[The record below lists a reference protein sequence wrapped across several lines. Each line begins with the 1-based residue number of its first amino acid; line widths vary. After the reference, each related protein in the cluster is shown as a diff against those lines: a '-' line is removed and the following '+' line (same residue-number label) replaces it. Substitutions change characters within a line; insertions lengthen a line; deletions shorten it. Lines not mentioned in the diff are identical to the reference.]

1 MKLILFDI
9 DGTLLDCGRQV
20 RPLLAGALEA
30 VYGTAGDIAAY
41 DFAGK
46 PDPRIVLD
54 LMIGAGVDRGTVLER
69 LPRLQ
74 AHYLEALEQGLRVE
88 RMRLLPGVREVL
100 DRLKRQSAVTLGL
113 VTGNWEAG
121 ARIKLGRLGL
131 NEYFAFGAFGDDG
144 ADRSL
149 LPPVAQARATEHTGR
164 EFAADEILIV
174 GDSLLDVECARRN
187 GLRSLA
193 VATGHTDAG
202 ALAAAGADW
211 VIADLFEAH
220 QCAPVFCI

>member
-20 RPLLAGALEA
+20 RPLLAGALET
-30 VYGTAGDIAAY
+30 VYGTAGEIGLY

-54 LMIGAGVDRGTVLER
+54 LMTGAGLERDAILER

-74 AHYLEALEQGLRVE
+74 ALYLEALESGLRVE

-100 DRLKRQSAVTLGL
+100 DRLAGQSSVTLGL

-121 ARIKLGRLGL
+121 ARIKLGR
-131 NEYFAFGAFGDDG
+131 AGATTVSFKGGRLAVTPIDLDAATARRLREALPGANYEAGRSQLSLRVPDD
-144 ADRSL
+144 
-149 LPPVAQARATEHTGR
+149 PAQRFPAVVR
-164 EFAADEILIV
+164 AADA
-174 GDSLLDVECARRN
+174 LLSVQ
-187 GLRSLA
+187 S
-193 VATGHTDAG
+193 
-202 ALAAAGADW
+202 AA
-211 VIADLFEAH
+211 
-220 QCAPVFCI
+220 